1 MRKHIFMKNKIVI
14 ILGVLLLAAFGTY
27 NYLYKS
33 HRDINKEAVSYSV
46 SVEQVYS
53 EFIKNDSLANLKYL
67 DKTIEIYGKI
77 TDVDLSNK
85 IITVDEKLLAS
96 FNNTLKSDLKIGQNV
111 KIKGRLIGFDDL
123 LEELKM
129 DQCIL
134 Q

>member
-14 ILGVLLLAAFGTY
+14 ILGVLLLAAFGAY

-33 HRDINKEAVSYSV
+33 HRDINNEAVSYSV

-85 IITVDEKLLAS
+85 IITVDEKLFAS
-96 FNNTLKSDLKIGQNV
+96 FNITLKSDLKIGQNV